1 MVLILLTG
9 SDLFGEKFEYFI
21 SGIMLLLLSLCLMN
35 FKNQAGIEKM
45 KRIIPLVIAIL
56 SVAFFWD

>member
-1 MVLILLTG
+1 
-9 SDLFGEKFEYFI
+9 
-21 SGIMLLLLSLCLMN
+21 MLLLLSLCLMN

-56 SVAFFWD
+56 SVAFFSGIDSEK